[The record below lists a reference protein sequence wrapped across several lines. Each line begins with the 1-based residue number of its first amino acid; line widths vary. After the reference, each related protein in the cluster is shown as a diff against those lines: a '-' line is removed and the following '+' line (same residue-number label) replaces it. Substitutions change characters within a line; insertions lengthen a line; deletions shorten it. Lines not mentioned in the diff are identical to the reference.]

1 MLSVNLALDRRV
13 YIAVGAVDA
22 ADVIAAVLLGELFRT
37 AFVLTFRQFISLSNF
52 ESPVKFTAVIAPEQ

>member
-1 MLSVNLALDRRV
+1 MLSVNLTLDRRV

-22 ADVIAAVLLGELFRT
+22 AMWLLPYFPMNSFGM